1 MSKGGGAGKVYFVL
15 YLAVVLELLIIIV
28 ERDEAEEGLH
38 KKQQETMRI
47 VESILTQLQSGSGT
61 EGISTRP
68 QDEITLP
75 PEGLNMQQI
84 ENEMNLKLVTN
95 RKYVVEVGVIDIA
108 DEIRKRDDR
117 AEESLDQW
125 LSKLMKLSN
134 IEDIDYQVFYST
146 ETNPVDPNRPPDFP
160 HDSIMKTQDLSK
172 YSPNQALPE
181 SKWLLYSYTKKKLN
195 LKESIKRL
203 YESKNNNIDTKTL
216 HTEDFIPYYENV
228 GEQIGTLPVPEGVSP
243 EQAFVYS
250 DSLTIEGKKLSD
262 DRIKKRSFFVFFEP
276 PKTGNFYTNPNK
288 SCWFKLRFTT
298 KGNRIMGVRKLE
310 DHDVKQ
316 SEEISSEEKV
326 NIGTVQLKV
335 KELENVKRALVSQLS
350 GLVLPDETVL
360 AQSLEEFDKMLN
372 KAVIEA
378 TEKAKEDQTILGKI
392 RLYGYIIK
400 LLTPAKE
407 RDFFPQNYGSI
418 EFNVRVQKPTYNP
431 GNIQIEYQNLVYLDA
446 IPPKFKFKVIGFR
459 GGSPNISIN
468 GIPASSVTEI
478 GSETADAALRGLP
491 ASAGSRVASFLAKW
505 NSTFEGGLSQPKIYD
520 VKISYTGGARPAD
533 TTAKIFMYKTKVLND
548 DNIATQFES
557 SAEFD
562 GYVDLFDPISPN
574 TGNQISPEN
583 FKIKFEVDNDPQGQY
598 KKEVSGFTVPAN
610 TFKFPTTS
618 KNGYLTFVWYEP
630 VEKQEVVVWKTE
642 TKIVQA
648 KPRINRS
655 VTADFNCTRS
665 ELVVDISKIVVARPK
680 NYTKPFK
687 TLNPSV
693 TMTPSN
699 FNLGK
704 FTKPKGSPKLNLV
717 NETDNDFT
725 YKTTI
730 RITGSLPDNKKELTG
745 SFDLVITATVVNPDN
760 PTESATQ
767 TVPIKIYVRCKPRE

>member
-95 RKYVVEVGVIDIA
+95 RKYSVEVGVIDIA

-117 AEESLDQW
+117 AEESLEAW

-134 IEDIDYQVFYST
+134 VEDIDYQVFYST
-146 ETNPVDPNRPPDFP
+146 ETNPADPNRPPDFP
-160 HDSIMKTQDLSK
+160 HDSILKKQDFSK
-172 YSPNQALPE
+172 YTPNQSLPD

-195 LKESIKRL
+195 LKESLKRL
-203 YESKNNNIDTKTL
+203 YEAKGTIDTKNLT
-216 HTEDFIPYYENV
+216 TEDFVPIYENV
-228 GEQIGTLPVPEGVSP
+228 GEQVGTLPIPEGIAP
-243 EQAFVYS
+243 DQAFVYS
-250 DSLTIEGKKLSD
+250 DSLTIEGKHLSD
-262 DRIKKRSFFVFFEP
+262 DRIKKRSFFVYFEP
-276 PKTGNFYTNPNK
+276 PKTSNFYSNPNK

-298 KGNRIMGVRKLE
+298 KGNRIMGVRKIE
-310 DHDVKQ
+310 DLDAKQ
-316 SEEISSEEKV
+316 SEEISNEEKV

-350 GLVLPDETVL
+350 EFVLPDETVL
-360 AQSLEEFDKMLN
+360 ARSLEEFDKMLN
-372 KAVIEA
+372 NAVIEA
-378 TEKAKEDQTILGKI
+378 TEKSKTDQTILGKI

-407 RDFFPQNYGSI
+407 RDFFPQNYGAI
-418 EFNVRVQKPTYNP
+418 EFNVRVQKPTYTP
-431 GNIQIEYQNLVYLDA
+431 GNVQIEYQNLVYLDA

-468 GIPASSVTEI
+468 GVPASSVSEI

-491 ASAGSRVASFLAKW
+491 SAAGARVVSYIAKW
-505 NSTFEGGLSQPKIYD
+505 NTIFEGGLSQPKVYD
-520 VKISYTGGARPAD
+520 VKISYTGGSRPAD
-533 TTAKIFMYKTKVLND
+533 TTAKIFMYKTKILNEE
-548 DNIATQFES
+548 NIATQFES

-562 GYVDLFDPISPN
+562 GYVDLWDPISPN
-574 TGNQISPEN
+574 TGNQISPES
-583 FKIKFEVDNDPQGQY
+583 FKIKFEVDNDPQGQF
-598 KKEVSGFTVPAN
+598 KKEVQGFTVPAN

-618 KNGYLTFVWYEP
+618 KNATMSFVWFEP
-630 VEKQEVVVWKTE
+630 IEKQEVSIWKTE
-642 TKIVQA
+642 SKIVQA
-648 KPRINRS
+648 KPRINRN

-665 ELVVDISKIVVARPK
+665 ELVVDVSKIVVARPK
-680 NYTKPFK
+680 NYSKPFK
-687 TLNPSV
+687 TLNPTI
-693 TMTPSN
+693 TMN
-699 FNLGK
+699 IQNYNLGK
-704 FTKPKGSPKLNLV
+704 FSKTKGTPKLNLV
-717 NETDNDFT
+717 NETENDFT

-760 PTESATQ
+760 PSETATQ
-767 TVPIKIYVRCKPRE
+767 TTPIKIYVRCKPRD